1 MLKKLTS
8 RIKSLSGDKKSVLA
22 LVGGSTVA
30 QALSF
35 LLSPIQTRLFS
46 PEVFGEL
53 SVFTSIT
60 GVVGAIICLR
70 YELAVV
76 LPKEDDESFA
86 LLKLSWLFAALVS
99 GVTLIVFGFF
109 RTQIYMQF
117 NALALTR
124 YWYYVPITLLFM
136 GVIQSAN
143 YWLTRKRQFTVLSYN
158 KVLPVLVGYMISIGL
173 GLAGNRALGARLFST
188 LAGNIIN
195 IAVIAWVIVPE
206 MRMKGRKKF
215 RTIELIKKYKNFAIY
230 DIWGSSINNLSWMII
245 PILMNYYFG
254 SFAAGQYSI
263 GLRVIQLPI
272 SIIGASVGQV
282 FMQSAS
288 EKRNTRELYPYTI
301 KIIKM
306 LFLYTLPFALLIF
319 FFGKILFKIAFGDKW
334 EIAGLYAQILS
345 PWAMIWFLSNPISS
359 LYSVLQ
365 KQNIHLIIAI
375 INLITR
381 FLSLYLG
388 AKLNSPVLGIVFFS
402 VSGSVVYFV
411 FLIVA
416 VLLAKDNSR
425 FFK

>member
-124 YWYYVPITLLFM
+124 YWYYVPITLLLM
-136 GVIQSAN
+136 GIIQSAN

>member
-1 MLKKLTS
+1 VLKKLTS

-124 YWYYVPITLLFM
+124 YWYYVPITLLLM
-136 GVIQSAN
+136 GIIQSAN